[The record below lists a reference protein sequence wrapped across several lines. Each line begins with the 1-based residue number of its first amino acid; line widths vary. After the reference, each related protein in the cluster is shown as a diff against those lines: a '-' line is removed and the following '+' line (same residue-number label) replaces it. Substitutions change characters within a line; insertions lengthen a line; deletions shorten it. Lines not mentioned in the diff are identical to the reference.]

1 MPIKLSIFGAGS
13 VVFSLGLVKDLCLT
27 KGLHDSHVSFM
38 DIDEER
44 LQLIHKL
51 AEKYAEDM
59 DAKLTFDS
67 TTDREASLKDADFV
81 INTATITHN
90 EHFMK
95 RRREMIDEH
104 GYFYGGCGMPEYHNI
119 QLMLDVA
126 MDMERVCPNAWILLA
141 GNPVFAGTTAMTRE
155 TSINVCG
162 LCHGHYGY
170 RQVASTIGL
179 DPDAVTWQAP
189 GLNHNI
195 WLTDFYHEG
204 EDMYPHLDSWIR
216 NNIELYWK
224 EKEKDGGIPTQMSPS
239 AIHQY
244 RMYGLMPIGDT
255 PRSGGWWYHTD
266 IETRSRWFGKGG
278 GNDTPEG
285 RQKVLEGKEQKYQQM
300 KSAAFDK
307 DTRPIDMFGDQ
318 MTSEQHIPIMDG
330 LVNDNEGQFQ
340 VNIPNNG
347 ALPGIPDDVA
357 VEVPAIVNKK
367 GIQPLRVP
375 PLPNKIM
382 LERIYPNWLGMER
395 GLEAI
400 ESGDKSMILYSI
412 LESQQT
418 QTYDQAMR
426 VMDALFN
433 IEPNEP
439 MKYVEDIND
448 HYRWPDNWDVAPDPP
463 SAS

>member
-1 MPIKLSIFGAGS
+1 MPIKVSIFGAGS

-27 KGLHDSHVSFM
+27 KGLQDTHVSFM
-38 DIDEER
+38 DIDEDR
-44 LQLIHKL
+44 LDVIHKL
-51 AEKYAEDM
+51 AVKYAEDL
-59 DAKLTFDS
+59 DTKLTFDS

-90 EHFMK
+90 EYFMK
-95 RRREMIDEH
+95 RRREMVDSL
-104 GYFYGGCGMPEYHNI
+104 GYFYGGCGMHEYHNI

-126 MDMERVCPNAWILLA
+126 RHMERLCPDAWILLA
-141 GNPVFAGTTAMTRE
+141 GNPVFAGTTAMTRD

-170 RQVASTIGL
+170 RQVANTIGI
-179 DPDAVTWQAP
+179 DPDKVTWQAP

-195 WLTDFYHEG
+195 WLTDFFYEG
-204 EDMYPHLDSWIR
+204 QDMYPKLDGWIR

-255 PRSGGWWYHTD
+255 PRRGGWWYHTD

-285 RQKVLEGKEQKYQQM
+285 RQKVLERKEQKYQQM
-300 KSAAFDK
+300 KEAALNDK
-307 DTRPIDMFGDQ
+307 TRPIDIFGDKQ
-318 MTSEQHIPIMDG
+318 TSEQHIPIMDG

-340 VNIPNNG
+340 VNVRNDG

-367 GIQPLRVP
+367 GIQPIRVP
-375 PLPNKIM
+375 PLPNKVM
-382 LERIYPNWLGMER
+382 LECIYPDWLGMER
-395 GLEAI
+395 GLEALKT
-400 ESGDKSMILYSI
+400 GDKSMMLFGI
-412 LESQQT
+412 LESHQT
-418 QTYDQAMR
+418 RSYDQAMR
-426 VMDALFN
+426 VMDALFE

-439 MKYVEDIND
+439 MKYVEDIRD
-448 HYRWPDNWDVAPDPP
+448 HYQWPDNWDVAPDPP
-463 SAS
+463 SA